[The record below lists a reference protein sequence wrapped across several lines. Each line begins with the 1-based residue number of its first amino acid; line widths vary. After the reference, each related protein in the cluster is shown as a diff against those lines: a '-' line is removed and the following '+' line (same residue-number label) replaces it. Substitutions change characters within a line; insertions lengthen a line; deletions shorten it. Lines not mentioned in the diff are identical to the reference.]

1 MASNHTL
8 RQLGLP
14 AAVALALAVTGCLA
28 QGQAVTPPA
37 PSAAPTS
44 AANLETMSPAPT
56 ASELPPV
63 MTPPA
68 IDSDLDAED
77 NAAIENALNSDDLAA
92 YMPADLIHDGGVILF
107 RTLANKDDSGG
118 KRSQTDNAAATAE
131 APNDWRRVESRK
143 GGRQLNVRREAPAQ
157 PSINSHGRAKVQVRY
172 NVAGRFIV
180 KANGREVTKQFNQ
193 LFTRTFRFELKDAK
207 WQLAELTPLQHESQ
221 GGRSG
226 VDISRVA
233 VYQGDASQPL
243 HELTG
248 DMNQSIAPETIPTLA
263 PGANVRLEVT
273 ASQKNGNAPFVYAYV
288 VGQTDRARV
297 ALRDDGMQGD
307 RTAGDG
313 IYSGA
318 VTVPSTPGLRHL
330 GIDVL
335 NPAAFQPAGLVRS
348 NGLGLSFRVQAP

>member
-1 MASNHTL
+1 MASNHAL
-8 RQLGLP
+8 RHLGLP

-44 AANLETMSPAPT
+44 SANLGTMSPGPAVT
-56 ASELPPV
+56 ELPPV

-77 NAAIENALNSDDLAA
+77 NAAIENALNSDELSA

-107 RTLANKDDSGG
+107 RTLANKDDGG
-118 KRSQTDNAAATAE
+118 PKKAQTETAATTE

-143 GGRQLNVRREAPAQ
+143 GGRQLNMRREAPTEPTAV
-157 PSINSHGRAKVQVRY
+157 SIRRAKVQVRY

-193 LFTRTFRFELKDAK
+193 LFTRTFRFKLESDR
-207 WQLAELTPLQHESQ
+207 WQLADLTPLQHESQ

-233 VYQGDASQPL
+233 VYQGDAAQPL

-248 DMNQSIAPETIPTLA
+248 DMDQPIAPDQIPTVA
-263 PGANVRLEVT
+263 PGASVRLEVT
-273 ASQKNGNAPFVYAYV
+273 ASQKNGVAPFVYAYV
-288 VGQTDRARV
+288 VGATDRARV
-297 ALRDDGMQGD
+297 ALRDDGTLGD

-313 IYSGA
+313 VYAGTI
-318 VTVPSTPGLRHL
+318 TVPATPGLRHL

>member
-1 MASNHTL
+1 
-8 RQLGLP
+8 
-14 AAVALALAVTGCLA
+14 
-28 QGQAVTPPA
+28 
-37 PSAAPTS
+37 
-44 AANLETMSPAPT
+44 
-56 ASELPPV
+56 

-68 IDSDLDAED
+68 LDSDLDAED

-107 RTLANKDDSGG
+107 RTLANREEPKP
-118 KRSQTDNAAATAE
+118 KQAQTEPVADTAE
-131 APNDWRRVESRK
+131 APNEWRRVEGRK
-143 GGRQLNVRREAPAQ
+143 GGRQVNMRREAPAE
-157 PSINSHGRAKVQVRY
+157 PSINTEGRRAKVQVRY

-193 LFTRTFRFELKDAK
+193 LFTRTFRFKLQNDR

-233 VYQGDASQPL
+233 VYQGDAAQPL
-243 HELTG
+243 HELNG
-248 DMNQSIAPETIPTLA
+248 DMDRPIAPDRIPTIA
-263 PGANVRLEVT
+263 PGASVRLEVT
-273 ASQKNGNAPFVYAYV
+273 ASQKNGAAPYVYAYV
-288 VGQTDRARV
+288 VGQTDRARL
-297 ALRDDGMQGD
+297 ALRDDGTLGD

-313 IYSGA
+313 IFTGTI
-318 VTVPSTPGLRHL
+318 TVPSTPGLRHL